1 MTAIPLHYQSITE
14 LAEGLKSG
22 AATSVAVTEALL
34 SRIEAVDPGLKSYTT
49 VTAEMALS
57 QAEQADAEIGA
68 GRYRGPLHGVPI
80 AVKDL
85 CYTRGVL
92 TTAGMAIQ
100 KDFVPDYDSTVV
112 TRFAMAGAVLL
123 GKLHMTEGAT
133 LEHHPEMPQPV
144 NPWRDDLWTGVSS
157 SGSGVATAAGLC
169 FASLGSDTGG
179 SIRFPSASNGV
190 TGVKPTWGR
199 VSRYGICDLAAT
211 FDTIGPMARSAAD
224 CAAVM
229 GVIAGYDGN
238 DATSLS
244 APVPDYLGALC
255 GVMGARDAVIGVDW
269 GYIEGGTDDETLE
282 ATKAAVAM
290 LRDLGARIVEVTFP
304 DTAELFKRLLSMQ
317 LAEIA
322 LTHKETFPSQADR
335 YGPWLRDGLEKG
347 NAGDPLGLARAAF
360 ARDAFKGALARVM
373 APLDALVMPINKKG
387 TPTWGEVRDQVAN
400 DMNGFMRFTSAF
412 NASGSPTVTSPCGFS
427 SDGRPIGFQLVGRHC
442 TEHRLLAIAHAFQL
456 ATDWHLKRP
465 IA

>member
-1 MTAIPLHYQSITE
+1 MTETPVHYQSITE

-22 AATSVAVTEALL
+22 AVTSLGVTQALL
-34 SRIEAVDPGLKSYTT
+34 TRIETLDPALKSYAT
-49 VTAEMALS
+49 VTAALALA
-57 QAEQADAEIGA
+57 QAERADAEISA

-85 CYTRGVL
+85 CYTKDIL
-92 TTAGMAIQ
+92 TTAGMALR
-100 KDFVPDYDSTVV
+100 KDFVPDHDSTVV
-112 TRFAMAGAVLL
+112 ARFAMAGAVLL

-144 NPWRDDLWTGVSS
+144 NPWREDLWTGVSS

-190 TGVKPTWGR
+190 TGLKPTWGR

-229 GVIAGYDGN
+229 GVIAGYDGH

-244 APVPDYLGALC
+244 VPVPDYLGALK
-255 GVMGARDAVIGVDW
+255 GVAGARDAVVGVDW
-269 GYIEGGTDDETLE
+269 GYVEAGTDDETLA
-282 ATKAAVAM
+282 ATKAAVSM
-290 LRDLGARIVEVTFP
+290 LSDLGARVVEVKFP
-304 DTAELFKRLLSMQ
+304 DTTALFERLLASQ

-322 LTHKETFPSQADR
+322 LAHKDTFPSQADR

-347 NAGDPLGLARAAF
+347 NACDPLELARAAF
-360 ARDAFKGALARVM
+360 ARDAFKGALALAM
-373 APLDALVMPINKKG
+373 APLDALVMPVNKKG
-387 TPTWGEVRDQVAN
+387 TPTWDEVREQVAN
-400 DMNGFMRFTSAF
+400 DMSGFMRFTSAF
-412 NASGSPTVTSPCGFS
+412 NASGSPTVTAPCGFS
-427 SDGRPIGFQLVGRHC
+427 GDGRPIGFQLVGKHC
-442 TEHRLLAIAHAFQL
+442 TEDRLLKIAHAFQM
-456 ATDWHLKRP
+456 ATDWHLLRP
-465 IA
+465 VA